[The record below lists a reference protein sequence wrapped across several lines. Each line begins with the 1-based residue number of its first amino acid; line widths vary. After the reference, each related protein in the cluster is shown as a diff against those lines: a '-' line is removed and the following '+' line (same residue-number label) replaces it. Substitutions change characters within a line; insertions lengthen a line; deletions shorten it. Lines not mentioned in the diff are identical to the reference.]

1 MNTVLLLLLVV
12 VLGTTELPERFAQ
25 QAANLLK
32 PLATAYLNAVRKE
45 ARDPDRLADQMAR
58 DDGAKAVQYLASA
71 AGGRRGLPLRVETF
85 NLLL

>member
-1 MNTVLLLLLVV
+1 LNTVLLLLLVV

-45 ARDPDRLADQMAR
+45 ARDPDRVADQMAR
-58 DDGAKAVQYLASA
+58 KTVRKLYNILRVLLVAAVGYLA
-71 AGGRRGLPLRVETF
+71 GR
-85 NLLL
+85 NA